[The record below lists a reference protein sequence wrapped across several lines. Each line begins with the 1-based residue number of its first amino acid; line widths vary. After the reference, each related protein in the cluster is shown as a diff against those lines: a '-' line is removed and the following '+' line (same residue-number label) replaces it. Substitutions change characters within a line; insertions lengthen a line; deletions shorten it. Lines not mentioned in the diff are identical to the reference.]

1 MDRES
6 HTTGVAIAE
15 GSSRGFGMRSTSRFG
30 GGTSIESR
38 MMKSVAEPSASAIDG
53 GEVTDE
59 LAGEAAR
66 GSGDDE

>member
-6 HTTGVAIAE
+6 HTSGIAIAE
-15 GSSRGFGMRSTSRFG
+15 GSSSGFGMRSTSRFG

-38 MMKSVAEPSASAIDG
+38 MKSVAQPSTSAIDG

-59 LAGEAAR
+59 LTGEAAR